1 MNLKMVLFNF
11 FSCLILNKNN
21 IFFLDQYALNDPPN
35 SNLTDITGKKDRFG
49 KKNLIIQCNLSFM
62 NSFVKSQFD

>member
-11 FSCLILNKNN
+11 FSCLILNKYN

-35 SNLTDITGKKDRFG
+35 FNPTDITGEQDRSG
-49 KKNLIIQCNLSFM
+49 KKNLIIQSNLSYM
-62 NSFVKSQFD
+62 NSLVKSQFY